1 MKLDFYVTTDYRLK
15 ALSYVSSAEAP
26 ETSIQYTAESKDIR
40 VELLESSTANI
51 LGTECLD
58 VSNLNAITPIEGN
71 DCVWDNSASSSSNTT
86 SSTDSVYL
94 TVNNIIRAAGIKSL
108 NEENTKYQNVIESAF
123 SSTSFDQLS
132 CECRIAG
139 LNETETQASCESSN
153 ANYTS
158 HSDVVSYPYRLSGM
172 DLVMNVE
179 WRNTPYCAEDATVL
193 QDRDCFFSTRGY
205 VCLFVVLVL
214 VLVVESCDASAA
226 HCFSTHTHTHTHT
239 HAHLQFNFIY
249 RFDSGHYS

>member
-1 MKLDFYVTTDYRLK
+1 MDT
-15 ALSYVSSAEAP
+15 
-26 ETSIQYTAESKDIR
+26 
-40 VELLESSTANI
+40 
-51 LGTECLD
+51 
-58 VSNLNAITPIEGN
+58 SNLNAITPIEGK

-139 LNETETQASCESSN
+139 LSETETQASCENST

-179 WRNTPYCAEDATVL
+179 WRNTPY
-193 QDRDCFFSTRGY
+193 
-205 VCLFVVLVL
+205 VVFEREARELL
-214 VLVVESCDASAA
+214 SYLSLSLKLPLPNL
-226 HCFSTHTHTHTHT
+226 S
-239 HAHLQFNFIY
+239 LKFIT
-249 RFDSGHYS
+249 